1 MFMTIGSPDTVK
13 ALVGSS
19 EVPLAAVDLPSGR
32 LLAANPAL
40 ADALGSTVGMLTG
53 SSSLDW
59 LAPADRPAARLAFQA
74 LGDGELSGYQAIRRF
89 AHPRDPDRVF
99 SVWVSVV
106 DVGGARV
113 GLAAVVPFAEYDN
126 QFRALPPVSK
136 VPEPGN
142 AVLGTVD
149 SSWRIDRISQ
159 DVAPL
164 LGLSP
169 EQCAGQPVLGVI
181 HPADLPA
188 FLAAVE
194 HARRGE
200 RAVRLAL
207 RLSVRS
213 RDWAPV
219 TVVLAPLAPGDP
231 PPLAFALIRDDAAA
245 DPPGP
250 EDSTRE
256 MQLEAHV
263 LRIADEL
270 HAAGL
275 IPRLARLPVLTE
287 QPQLGR
293 LSSREWAV
301 LARLLDGQRIAAIA
315 ADLLVSPGTVRGHL
329 SSIYAKLG
337 VRSQAELIRLVRP
350 RISRD
355 RPPASRA

>member
-1 MFMTIGSPDTVK
+1 MTIAAPVE

-32 LLAANPAL
+32 LLAVNLAL
-40 ADALGSTVGMLTG
+40 AD
-53 SSSLDW
+53 
-59 LAPADRPAARLAFQA
+59 
-74 LGDGELSGYQAIRRF
+74 GELTGYQAIRRF
-89 AHPRDPDRVF
+89 AHPREPDRLF

-106 DVGGARV
+106 DVEGVRV

-126 QFRALPPVSK
+126 QFRLLPPVSEI
-136 VPEPGN
+136 PEPGN

-149 SSWRIDRISQ
+149 GCWRVNRISA

-164 LGLSP
+164 LGLTP
-169 EQCAGQPVLGVI
+169 EQCASQPVLAVI
-181 HPADLPA
+181 HPSDLPA

-200 RAVRLAL
+200 RAVRLTL

-219 TVVLAPLAPGDP
+219 TVVLATLSPGEL

-250 EDSTRE
+250 AGTRE
-256 MQLEAHV
+256 MRWEAHM

-275 IPRLARLPVLTE
+275 LPRLAQLPLLDEEPRLGELT
-287 QPQLGR
+287 
-293 LSSREWAV
+293 SREWAV
-301 LARLLDGQRIAAIA
+301 LARMLDGQRVSAIA
-315 ADLLVSPGTVRGHL
+315 ADLLVSQGTVRGHL

-337 VRSQAELIRLVRP
+337 VRSQADLIRLLR
-350 RISRD
+350 RRT
-355 RPPASRA
+355 RRAADGR